1 MIANDS
7 ELREYTQDCVIM
19 LAELL
24 LREVCRMRYKVV
36 VQSGNESGFVAY
48 IPALK
53 GCVSQ
58 GATRK
63 AAMSNVKEAAVAYL
77 ECLIEDK
84 LPIPP
89 AQ

>member
-1 MIANDS
+1 
-7 ELREYTQDCVIM
+7 
-19 LAELL
+19 
-24 LREVCRMRYKVV
+24 MRYKVV

-63 AAMSNVKEAAVAYL
+63 DAVSNVKEAAVTYL